1 VGTLSQRPQ
10 LPVSWS
16 RYALALGSS
25 AVLVGCGLSAV
36 ALVSLLRG
44 YDAFVQRRHV
54 AEVQCIEI
62 GPSQLRVYYVPVGRD
77 GAHAA
82 TETYDVTGDEWT
94 VAGEVLRFRPSL
106 AALGVESMYRVSRIE
121 GRWLQ
126 AADARAHH
134 GSAYDREAESS
145 RKWLGLLRYGTSGPL
160 GWFVAGAHGQAV
172 SQLPDRKAVYDLYV
186 TSQGFVVDK
195 RSL

>member
-1 VGTLSQRPQ
+1 RRLLGTLSQRPQ

-16 RYALALGSS
+16 RYGLALASG
-25 AVLVGCGLSAV
+25 AVFVGCGLSLV

-62 GPSQLRVYYVPVGRD
+62 GPSQLRVYYVPVRRNGGR
-77 GAHAA
+77 GT

-106 AALGVESMYRVSRIE
+106 VALGVESMYRVSRIE
-121 GRWLQ
+121 GRWLK

-134 GSAYDREAESS
+134 GSAYDREGESS
-145 RKWLGLLRYGTSGPL
+145 QK
-160 GWFVAGAHGQAV
+160 
-172 SQLPDRKAVYDLYV
+172 
-186 TSQGFVVDK
+186 
-195 RSL
+195 